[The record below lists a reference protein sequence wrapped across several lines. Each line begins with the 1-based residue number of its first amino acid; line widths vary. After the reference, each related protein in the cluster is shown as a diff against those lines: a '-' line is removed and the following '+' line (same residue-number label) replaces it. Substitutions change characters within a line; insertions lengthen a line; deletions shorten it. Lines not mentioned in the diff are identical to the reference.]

1 MPAIRDIAV
10 AFGDLFVSND
20 ELRGAFPNADLN
32 RIAAKTGI
40 VCRRVASADQSAAD
54 LATTA
59 CQELLARHA
68 TADIDG
74 LVYVTQSP
82 EYFLPSTACI
92 LQDRLGLRTN
102 TACFD
107 INLGCS
113 GYVYGLAVA
122 SGLLLSSVVSRVLL
136 VTSDTMTKYLDP
148 GNLQTR
154 ILFGDGASATLM
166 EAGPDRTGPFDLHTD
181 GSGAPLLRCP
191 PAPVLAHF
199 GEKTVPAADDQQYL
213 LMDGAGILTFTLRE
227 VPRSVEAFLKS
238 HNRTF
243 ADYDHVVF
251 HQANEFV
258 IDQLSSRMAIPK
270 DKVVRYYRDIGNL
283 ASTSIPAAMCWLR
296 PNGPDPARPSRWL
309 LIGFGVGLS
318 WAVGE
323 VVY

>member
-10 AFGDLFVSND
+10 AFGETSISND
-20 ELRGAFPNADLN
+20 ELRDAFPSVDLN

-40 VCRRVASADQSAAD
+40 ESRRVASSTQSAAD

-59 CQELLARHA
+59 CRELLTRHSPSE
-68 TADIDG
+68 IDG

-122 SGLLLSSVVSRVLL
+122 SGILSSSAVSRLLL

-148 GNLQTR
+148 NNLQTR

-166 EAGPDRTGPFDLHTD
+166 EAGYDRTGPFDLHTD

-191 PAPVLAHF
+191 PTPVLAHF
-199 GEKTVPAADDQQYL
+199 SEGPSSDIADQQYL
-213 LMDGAGILTFTLRE
+213 LMDGAGIFTFTLRE
-227 VPRSVEAFLKS
+227 VPRSVEAYLKS

-258 IDQLSSRMAIPK
+258 INQLSSRMAIPAE
-270 DKVVRYYRDIGNL
+270 KVVRYYRDIGNL
-283 ASTSIPAAMCWLR
+283 ASTSIPAAMCR
-296 PNGPDPARPSRWL
+296 MKPNGPDPDRPERWL

-323 VVY
+323 VIY

>member
-10 AFGDLFVSND
+10 AFGEMSISND
-20 ELRGAFPNADLN
+20 ELRDAFPSADLN

-40 VCRRVASADQSAAD
+40 ECRRVASPHQSAAD

-59 CQELLARHA
+59 CRELLARHSPS
-68 TADIDG
+68 DIDG

-122 SGLLLSSVVSRVLL
+122 SGILLSSVVSRVLL

-148 GNLQTR
+148 NSLQTR

-181 GSGAPLLRCP
+181 GSGSPLLRCP
-191 PAPVLAHF
+191 PAPVLEYFTA
-199 GEKTVPAADDQQYL
+199 GKSSGTADQQYL
-213 LMDGAGILTFTLRE
+213 LMDGAGIFTFTLRE
-227 VPRSVEAFLKS
+227 VPRSVEAYLKS

-243 ADYDHVVF
+243 DDYDYVVF

-258 IDQLSSRMAIPK
+258 INQLASRMAIPTE
-270 DKVVRYYRDIGNL
+270 KVVRYYRDIGNL

-296 PNGPDPARPSRWL
+296 PNGPDAVRPARWL

-323 VVY
+323 VLY